1 MFSGA
6 SFIKKKMTKLLGI
19 VGSVSKPSKTQS
31 AVELALQAAQQEY
44 GIETE
49 IISLADYKID
59 TADSRKTIEYTG
71 DTATVLNK
79 IIESD
84 AFIFGTPAYRG
95 SYSGVL
101 KNLFDMIPRGKWQS
115 DKAPL
120 QNRPIGFIGTGAT
133 DHHYLL
139 INQEFGPIASFFGAY
154 QVGGVYVNSSQ
165 YEGYKIIDEKIIQR
179 IEILGKAVVELAG
192 LLDQSKYLSQLGP
205 QF

>member
-1 MFSGA
+1 M
-6 SFIKKKMTKLLGI
+6 IKLLGI
-19 VGSVSKPSKTQS
+19 VGSVSKPSKTQT
-31 AVELALQAAQQEY
+31 AVEIALQAAKEAY

-49 IISLADYKID
+49 LISLADYKID
-59 TADSRKTIEYTG
+59 TADSRKTLEYTG
-71 DTATVLNK
+71 DTAEVLNK
-79 IIESD
+79 ITESD
-84 AFIFGTPAYRG
+84 AFIIGTPAYRG

-120 QNRPIGFIGTGAT
+120 QNRAIGFIGTGAT

-154 QVGGVYVNSSQ
+154 NVGGVYLNASQ
-165 YEGYKIIDEKIIQR
+165 YDGYQIIDEKVLNRLQ
-179 IEILGKAVVELAG
+179 ILGKAVAELSE
-192 LLDQSKYLSQLGP
+192 LLDKSKFLTQLGP

>member
-1 MFSGA
+1 
-6 SFIKKKMTKLLGI
+6 MTRLLGI
-19 VGSVSKPSKTQS
+19 VGSVSKQSKTE
-31 AVELALQAAQQEY
+31 AAIKVALEAAAEEY

-49 IISLADYKID
+49 LISLANYTID
-59 TADSRKTIEYTG
+59 TADSRKLIEYTG
-71 DTATVLNK
+71 DTADILKK

-84 AFIFGTPAYRG
+84 AFIIGTPAYRG
-95 SYSGVL
+95 SYSGAL

-120 QNRPIGFIGTGAT
+120 ENRPIGFIATGAT

-154 QVGGVYVNSSQ
+154 LVGGVYVNSSQ
-165 YEGYKIIDEKIIQR
+165 FENYEIVDQEIVKRLK
-179 IEILGKAVVELAG
+179 ILGKAVVELSG
-192 LLDQSKYLSQLGP
+192 FLDTSRFLSHLGP

>member
-1 MFSGA
+1 MS
-6 SFIKKKMTKLLGI
+6 KLLGI
-19 VGSVSKPSKTQS
+19 VGSVSEPSKTQT
-31 AVELALQAAQQEY
+31 AVEIAVQAAEKEFN
-44 GIETE
+44 IETE
-49 IISLADYKID
+49 IVSLADYKID
-59 TADSRKTIEYTG
+59 TADSRKLIEYTG
-71 DTATVLNK
+71 DTAKLLNK

-84 AFIFGTPAYRG
+84 AFIIGTPAYRG

-139 INQEFGPIASFFGAY
+139 INQELGPIASFFGAY
-154 QVGGVYVNSSQ
+154 LVGGVYVNSFQ
-165 YEGYKIIDEKIIQR
+165 YEGQLITDAKIIQR
-179 IEILGKAVVELAG
+179 LETLGKAVAELNTF
-192 LLDQSKYLSQLGP
+192 LDKSKFLNQLGP